1 MKLNFIDKFLNKFH
15 FMKVVITRFFTI
27 LFRRRKGI
35 ELLFLDYADEHIFEK
50 SYLVI
55 NYRFRNAIYY
65 KFGNLKT
72 LEKQIKIFD
81 LKNFEN
87 DFDITVYGFFQKKKY
102 KIKVEPKLMLDDTN
116 FKTSLSNLYLKLE
129 EKPFP
134 KLMPVFFSDV
144 KKPIIIDNEIE
155 IKQSKIKI
163 SNTTFNQT
171 DFI

>member
-1 MKLNFIDKFLNKFH
+1 MKLNFIDKILNKFH
-15 FMKVVITRFFTI
+15 FLKVGITRFFTI
-27 LFRRRKGI
+27 LFRRKKGI
-35 ELLFLDYADEHIFEK
+35 ELLLLDYAEEHIFEK

-81 LKNFEN
+81 SRNFEKE
-87 DFDITVYGFFQKKKY
+87 FHLEVYGFFQKKKY
-102 KIKVEPKLMLDDTN
+102 KIRYEPKLMLDDAN
-116 FKTSLSNLYLKLE
+116 FKTSLTNLNLKLE

-134 KLMPVFFSDV
+134 KLISLFFSDI
-144 KKPIIIDNEIE
+144 KKPIIINNEIE

-163 SNTTFNQT
+163 SNKTFNQT

>member
-1 MKLNFIDKFLNKFH
+1 MKENYLDILFKQLHFL
-15 FMKVVITRFFTI
+15 KVVIARFFII

-35 ELLFLDYADEHIFEK
+35 ELLLLDYADEHIFEK

-55 NYRFRNAIYY
+55 NYRFKNAIYY
-65 KFGNLKT
+65 KFGKHKT
-72 LEKQIKIFD
+72 LEKQIKIFES
-81 LKNFEN
+81 KNFKKE
-87 DFDITVYGFFQKKKY
+87 FELEVYGFFQKKKY
-102 KIKVEPKLMLDDTN
+102 NIKFEPKLILDDTN

-134 KLMPVFFSDV
+134 KLIPIFFNNV
-144 KKPIIIDNEIE
+144 KKPIIINNEIE

>member
-1 MKLNFIDKFLNKFH
+1 MKVNFLDKLN
-15 FMKVVITRFFTI
+15 FMKVVIARFLTI

-35 ELLFLDYADEHIFEK
+35 ELLFLDYADEHVFEK